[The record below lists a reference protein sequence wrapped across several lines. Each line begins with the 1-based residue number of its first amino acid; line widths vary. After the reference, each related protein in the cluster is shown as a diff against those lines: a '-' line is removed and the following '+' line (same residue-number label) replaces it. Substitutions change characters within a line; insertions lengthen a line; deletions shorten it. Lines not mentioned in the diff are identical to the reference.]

1 MKMNDPKTMT
11 NYQLAERLRG
21 IALDYSRVVEA
32 RGDLDEHDTAM
43 IGILRQSAERLEKA
57 AVL

>member
-1 MKMNDPKTMT
+1 MNDPKTMT

-32 RGDLDEHDTAM
+32 CGQLDEHDTAM

>member
-1 MKMNDPKTMT
+1 MNDPKTMT

-21 IALDYSRVVEA
+21 IALDHSRVVEA
-32 RGDLDEHDTAM
+32 RGELDEHDTAI

-57 AVL
+57 ATK

>member
-1 MKMNDPKTMT
+1 MNDPKTMT

>member
-1 MKMNDPKTMT
+1 MNDPKTMT

-21 IALDYSRVVEA
+21 IALDYSKVVEA
-32 RGDLDEHDTAM
+32 RGQLDEHDTAM
-43 IGILRQSAERLEKA
+43 IGILRQSAERLEAA